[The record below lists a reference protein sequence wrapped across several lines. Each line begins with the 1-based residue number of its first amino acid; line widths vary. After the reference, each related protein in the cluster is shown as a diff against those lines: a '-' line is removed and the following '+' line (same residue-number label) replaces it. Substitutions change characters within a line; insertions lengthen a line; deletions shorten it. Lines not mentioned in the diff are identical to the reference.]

1 MKNLTLTLKDEI
13 ALLDKYRIT
22 PNELMFIRTLLIL
35 QDEGDPYNE
44 EENEKLFQSYIE
56 SLYSC
61 GIRVGEILQSLREK
75 GLILKSYNPGKVGNF
90 NPYEIPINKP
100 FIKALYKSS
109 YEMGKELFSVYPQ
122 STTINNNIVTLRNVS
137 RHFNSLEEC
146 FRRYGKAIGWNQ
158 EKHNHIIELINWAK
172 EYDMLKQSLS
182 SFVIN
187 NAWLDLEALKEGDK
201 LNMNLDAVK
210 LV

>member
-1 MKNLTLTLKDEI
+1 MSKLTLNLEEEI

-35 QDEGDPYNE
+35 QDEEDPFDE
-44 EENEKLFQSYIE
+44 GANEKLFQSYLE
-56 SLYSC
+56 VLYPC
-61 GIRVGEILQSLREK
+61 GIKAGEIIQSLKDK
-75 GLILKSYNPGKVGNF
+75 GLINKSYNPGKTGSF
-90 NPYEIPINKP
+90 DPYEIPINKP
-100 FIKALYKSS
+100 FIKSLYKSS
-109 YEMGKELFSVYPQ
+109 YEMGKELFDTYPQ
-122 STTINNNIVTLRNVS
+122 STVINNSVVTLRNVS

-146 FRRYGKAIGWNQ
+146 FRRYGKAIGWNVD
-158 EKHNHIIELINWAK
+158 KHRHIIELVKWAK

-187 NAWLDLEALKEGDK
+187 NTWIDLEALKEGDK
-201 LNMNLDAVK
+201 LNVNFDAVK

>member
-1 MKNLTLTLKDEI
+1 MGKLTLTLEEEI

-35 QDEGDPYNE
+35 QDEEDPYNE
-44 EENEKLFQSYIE
+44 GENEKLFQSY
-56 SLYSC
+56 LAC
-61 GIRVGEILQSLREK
+61 GIKAGEVIQSLKDK
-75 GLILKSYNPGKVGNF
+75 GLILKSYNPGKTGVF
-90 NPYEIPINKP
+90 DPYKIPINKP
-100 FIKALYKSS
+100 FIKAFYKSS
-109 YEMGKELFSVYPQ
+109 YEMGKELFDEYPQ
-122 STTINNNIVTLRNVS
+122 STTINNSVVTLRNVS
-137 RHFNSLEEC
+137 RHFSSLEEC

-158 EKHNHIIELINWAK
+158 EKHSHIIELIKWAK

-201 LNMNLDAVK
+201 LNVNLDAVK
-210 LV
+210 LI

>member
-1 MKNLTLTLKDEI
+1 MGKLTLTLEEEI

-35 QDEGDPYNE
+35 QDEEDPYNE
-44 EENEKLFQSYIE
+44 GENEKLFQSYLE
-56 SLYSC
+56 VLYPC
-61 GIRVGEILQSLREK
+61 EIKAGEVIQSLKDK
-75 GLILKSYNPGKVGNF
+75 GLILKSYNPGKTGGF
-90 NPYEIPINKP
+90 DPYEIPINKP

-109 YEMGKELFSVYPQ
+109 YEMGKELFDEYPQ
-122 STTINNNIVTLRNVS
+122 STTINNNIVTLRNVAS
-137 RHFNSLEEC
+137 HFSSLEEC

-158 EKHNHIIELINWAK
+158 EKHSHIIELIKWAK
-172 EYDMLKQSLS
+172 EYDMLKQCLS

-201 LNMNLDAVK
+201 LNVNLDAVK
-210 LV
+210 LI

>member
-1 MKNLTLTLKDEI
+1 MSKLTLNLEEEI

-35 QDEGDPYNE
+35 QDEEDPFDE
-44 EENEKLFQSYIE
+44 GANEKLFQSYLE
-56 SLYSC
+56 VLYPC
-61 GIRVGEILQSLREK
+61 GIKAGEVIQSLKDK
-75 GLILKSYNPGKVGNF
+75 GLINKSYNPGKTGSF
-90 NPYEIPINKP
+90 DPYEIPINKP
-100 FIKALYKSS
+100 FIKSLYKSS
-109 YEMGKELFSVYPQ
+109 YEMGKELFDTYPQ
-122 STTINNNIVTLRNVS
+122 STVINNSVVTLRYVS

-146 FRRYGKAIGWNQ
+146 FRRYGKAIGWNVD
-158 EKHNHIIELINWAK
+158 KHRHIIELIKWAK

-187 NAWLDLEALKEGDK
+187 NAWIDLEALKEGDR
-201 LNMNLDAVK
+201 LNVNFDAVK